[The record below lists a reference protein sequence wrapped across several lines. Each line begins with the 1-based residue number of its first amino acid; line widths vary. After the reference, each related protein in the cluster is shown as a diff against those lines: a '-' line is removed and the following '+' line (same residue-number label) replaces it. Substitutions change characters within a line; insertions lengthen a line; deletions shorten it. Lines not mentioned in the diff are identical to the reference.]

1 MAIGV
6 ICWGGGKAIALP
18 GSGALVGAP
27 PGSVLAATATMAP
40 LTESAD
46 DLETTLAQF
55 LQGIPPGFYG
65 LRDVNRLKTRLKET
79 DLVLIDV
86 REASEYSAGHIN
98 GAINIPLRTLV
109 QNLDRVPNE
118 KPVMLYCS
126 SGYRTGMGVM
136 TLRLLG
142 YDNVEGFPPSY
153 QGWQKAEG

>member
-1 MAIGV
+1 
-6 ICWGGGKAIALP
+6 
-18 GSGALVGAP
+18 
-27 PGSVLAATATMAP
+27 MAP

-55 LQGIPPGFYG
+55 LQGIPPGF
-65 LRDVNRLKTRLKET
+65 LWMRDVNRLKTRLKET

-118 KPVMLYCS
+118 KPGCCCS
-126 SGYRTGMGVM
+126 RGFRTGMGVM
-136 TLRLLG
+136 TTTVG
-142 YDNVEGFPPSY
+142 WANEPIWKESPPSN
-153 QGWQKAEG
+153 QG